1 MTYRMSQYISL
12 PSNSGFC
19 CSAPWQLIIAM
30 QDYILS
36 LQAILSLVFIN
47 TFHLCVRVL
56 VSLHMI
62 WFLFT
67 VVEEPSTVCE
77 EVNDSRSVHCTVGN
91 TFTSSPSSCYKELSE
106 NALVNNDTIC
116 EEPVQPAQDNIAALR
131 EEGVEKVSI
140 VGEESVTLSTQEEHE
155 VSNQA
160 GHNNDD
166 IICCVCVY
174 TCRSTFQRSL
184 VTT

>member
-1 MTYRMSQYISL
+1 MSRYISL

-30 QDYILS
+30 QDYILF

-47 TFHLCVRVL
+47 TFHLCVHVL

-67 VVEEPSTVCE
+67 VVEEPSTACE

-91 TFTSSPSSCYKELSE
+91 TFTSSPSSCYKEFSE
-106 NALVNNDTIC
+106 NALVNNDT
-116 EEPVQPAQDNIAALR
+116 EPVQPAQDNIAVLR

-160 GHNNDD
+160 GHNNND
-166 IICCVCVY
+166 IICCVC
-174 TCRSTFQRSL
+174 TCVCIPAGQHSRDHW
-184 VTT
+184 